1 METSETT
8 EEAIKETYLWK
19 LAQSHG
25 ETVEETIEDFLA
37 DF

>member
-1 METSETT
+1 METSEAT

-19 LAQSHG
+19 LAQSV
-25 ETVEETIEDFLA
+25 TVEETIEDFLA